1 MPVRIVVLARHSNGK
16 PFDAKQ
22 KNERQQESALNERR
36 ELLLVLSLLVFCFCT
51 LAQDSRK
58 LTPLQIEIEK
68 QQQRLSSA
76 DQEERRDA
84 LMRLGTHAARSR
96 FARRA
101 CRHSKI
107 PRRSSEPLRLKLSFR
122 SAPMRVLPLCFRFST
137 TKMNLSVAKLLTR
150 LGLTRS
156 RSATAA
162 LSERL
167 LNDKEDGVRG
177 AAAVALGQIA
187 DEAAVV
193 ALVGTLAP
201 ELSAPAKSKRK
212 REQNVFVLRAAATA
226 LGQIRSRAGTA
237 ALISALTNEKFPDDV
252 RREAARSLGLIG
264 DPAAEPALRAAS
276 TAADP
281 FFPKLHT
288 MLCESWSDKESTTDC
303 TQSNSEVCLT

>member
-1 MPVRIVVLARHSNGK
+1 MWLFSFPV
-16 PFDAKQ
+16 
-22 KNERQQESALNERR
+22 
-36 ELLLVLSLLVFCFCT
+36 

-68 QQQRLSSA
+68 QQKRLSSA

-84 LMRLGTHAARSR
+84 IMELGSMRLAVASRAALAGLQDPSPIIRATAAR
-96 FARRA
+96 A
-101 CRHSKI
+101 I
-107 PRRSSEPLRLKLSFR
+107 LSLGPDQ
-122 SAPMRVLPLCFRFST
+122 SVAALLPLVNDKDEFVRRET
-137 TKMNLSVAKLLTR
+137 AYA

-156 RSATAA
+156 RNATAA

-177 AAAVALGQIA
+177 AAAVALGHIA

-201 ELSAPAKSKRK
+201 ELSAPSKSKRK
-212 REQNVFVLRAAATA
+212 REANDFVLRAAATA

-237 ALISALTNEKFPDDV
+237 ALISALNNEKFSNDV

-264 DPAAEPALRAAS
+264 DPAAVAALQTAS
-276 TAADP
+276 TAEDP
-281 FFPKLHT
+281 YL
-288 MLCESWSDKESTTDC
+288 SAIAN
-303 TQSNSEVCLT
+303 QSLKAIHRLNR